1 MCNKRRQECF
11 TVTLIAVEETT
22 RGNNTGQNT
31 GGI

>member
-11 TVTLIAVEETT
+11 TVALIVVEEMT

-31 GGI
+31 GGM